1 MPNQSIS
8 SEGRIRTTVDIP
20 RDLWERVRRA
30 INNREVKSRNAF
42 IVQALER
49 YLEQLEE
56 AWIDGE
62 FARMKNDEEYKAL
75 NLQMAKEF
83 AQSDWEA
90 FQSNEKKS

>member
-1 MPNQSIS
+1 MSHQSIS
-8 SEGRIRTTVDIP
+8 HEKRIRTTVDIP

-30 INNREVKSRNAF
+30 INNRELKSQNAF

-62 FARMKNDEEYKAL
+62 FARMKNDEEYKVL
-75 NLQMAKEF
+75 NLQMPEEF
-83 AQSDWEA
+83 AHSDWEA
-90 FQSNEKKS
+90 FKSNEKK